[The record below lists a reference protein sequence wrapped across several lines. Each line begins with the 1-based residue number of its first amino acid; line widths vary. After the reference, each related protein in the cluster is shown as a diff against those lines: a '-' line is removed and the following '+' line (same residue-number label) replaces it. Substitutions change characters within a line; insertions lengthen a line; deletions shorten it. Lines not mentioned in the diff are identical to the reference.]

1 MAQVFKPLEGIRVL
15 SFETAFALPAG
26 TRALHDLG
34 ADVVRV
40 ASPAGNAFGRY
51 VSITDGVFHGK
62 SCVSIDLTLERG
74 RAIARD
80 LAREADVVC
89 NNFRPSVLEKYG
101 LGANALRQMKPELIV
116 LQLSGY
122 GTPGPWSNYPAY
134 GPSTEAAGGLFKLM
148 VEKEERPFRFQTGV
162 FSDQLSGR
170 HAAFAITSALLKRH
184 ATGEGATIDLSM
196 TECITHLIGEE
207 VVAASLNDGQLTEWQ
222 QERRRH
228 PNRDRR
234 HAPQGIYRCRGDDEW
249 VSISITSDDA
259 WRALCTFLDD
269 FDPDLAVEA
278 RRASHDAIDRQL
290 SAWTSEQDKDTVM
303 ARLQASGVAA
313 TAVRT
318 VRDSANDPQ
327 FLARQTLQMVQHKEP
342 LLGYDAHPHPPLPWR
357 ILGRLRRRFTDFRR
371 TGQDNPAVLKRWLG
385 LRRREISRLE
395 TDGVLYRSDALDMN
409 ARQPSSHH
417 DPRFA
422 EIVGLAS
429 GRETA

>member
-1 MAQVFKPLEGIRVL
+1 MAQVFKPLEGIKVL

-40 ASPAGNAFGRY
+40 AAPAGNAFGRY
-51 VSITDGVFHGK
+51 VSVTDGVFHGK
-62 SCVSIDLTLERG
+62 SCISIDLTLERG

-101 LGANALRQMKPELIV
+101 LGAAALREMKPELIV

-122 GTPGPWSNYPAY
+122 GTPGPWANYPAY

-207 VVAASLNDGQLTEWQ
+207 VVAASLNGNQLTGWQ

-228 PNRDRR
+228 PNRDP
-234 HAPQGIYRCRGDDEW
+234 HFAPQGIYRCLGDDEW
-249 VSISITSDDA
+249 VAISITSDDA
-259 WRALCTFLDD
+259 WHALSKAVPSL
-269 FDPDLAVEA
+269 DPDLDREA
-278 RRASHDAIDRQL
+278 RRAAHDAIDL
-290 SAWTSEQDKDTVM
+290 KISAWTAEQDKDAVM
-303 ARLQASGVAA
+303 TTLQASGIAA

-327 FLARQTLQMVQHKEP
+327 FVARQTLQMVRHREP

-357 ILGRLRRRFTDFRR
+357 IIGRLRKRLTDFRR
-371 TGQDNPAVLKRWLG
+371 TGQDNAAVLARWLG
-385 LRRREISRLE
+385 LRRRDIRELE
-395 TDGVLYRSDALDMN
+395 ADGVLFQSDALDMN
-409 ARQPSSHH
+409 ARQPTAHH
-417 DPRFA
+417 DARFA
-422 EIVGLAS
+422 EIVRLPRQEAP
-429 GRETA
+429 